1 MQLAFVVLLMG
12 VLPIGSILIEW
23 LFVPNHPDLW
33 VLIGKWFVFWAVG
46 CRLLTAG
53 LKQMTD
59 PSYTAETIFRI
70 ADKSAQ
76 KIVTEL
82 GFANVSMGTLA
93 VLSIAN
99 SAWVTPAAIVGFLFY
114 ALAGG
119 KHVLNSERTQPEN
132 VALWSDLFIA
142 VVLAGYLV
150 AIALQR

>member
-1 MQLAFVVLLMG
+1 MQLVLVVLLIG

-23 LFVPNHPDLW
+23 LFFPNQPGLL
-33 VLIGKWFVFWAVG
+33 VLVGKWFVFWAVG

-53 LKQMTD
+53 FKQMTD

-70 ADKSAQ
+70 SDKSAQ
-76 KIVTEL
+76 KIVMEL

-93 VLSIAN
+93 VLSIVN
-99 SAWVTPAAIVGFLFY
+99 GAWVTPAAIVGVLFF

-119 KHVLNSERTQPEN
+119 KHVMNSERTQPEN
-132 VALWSDLFIA
+132 IALWSDLFIA
-142 VVLAGYLV
+142 LVLAVYLV